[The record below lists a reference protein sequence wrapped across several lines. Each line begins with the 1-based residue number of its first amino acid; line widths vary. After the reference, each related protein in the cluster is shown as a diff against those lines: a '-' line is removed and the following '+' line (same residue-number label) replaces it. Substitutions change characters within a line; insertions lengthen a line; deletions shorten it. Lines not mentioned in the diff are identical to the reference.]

1 MEGIMAESRKK
12 SNKTKNT
19 QKGTTSANREESLQ
33 GNRRNVDP
41 LADSMKS
48 SQAGT
53 NRPGTQSGG
62 YGDDSGYSSTGT
74 RNTTPDQHRQ
84 SSTSRTSTDTTRRS
98 DSESQ

>member
-1 MEGIMAESRKK
+1 MAESRKK

-53 NRPGTQSGG
+53 NRPGTQSVG
-62 YGDDSGYSSTGT
+62 YGDDSGYSSSTGT

-84 SSTSRTSTDTTRRS
+84 SSTSRTSTDATRRS